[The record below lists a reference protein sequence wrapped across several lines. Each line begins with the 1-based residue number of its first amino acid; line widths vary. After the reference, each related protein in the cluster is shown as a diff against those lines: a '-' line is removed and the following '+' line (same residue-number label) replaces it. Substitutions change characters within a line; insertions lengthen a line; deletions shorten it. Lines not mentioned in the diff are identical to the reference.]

1 MPFVR
6 ISLKGNRSEKERLSI
21 GDCVHR
27 ALVKAIGIP
36 EGDRFQ
42 VITEHNAELVYDPDY
57 LNIHRT
63 DGIIMIQITLAS
75 GRTVELKKALFKTVA
90 EFLATERGFRKEDV
104 FINLL
109 ETARENW
116 SFGNGIAQHADGPPP
131 HLARFENQ
139 K

>member
-42 VITEHNAELVYDPDY
+42 VITEHNTELVYDPDY
-57 LNIHRT
+57 LNIRRT

-90 EFLATERGFRKEDV
+90 EFLAAEQGFRKEDV

-109 ETARENW
+109 ETPRENW
-116 SFGNGIAQHADGPPP
+116 SFGNGIAQHADAPPP
-131 HLARFENQ
+131 HLAGFENP

>member
-6 ISLKGNRSEKERLSI
+6 ISLKASHSEKERQSI

-27 ALVKAIGIP
+27 AMVKSIEIP

-42 VITEHNAELVYDPDY
+42 VITEHSSDLIYDPDY

-63 DGIIMIQITLAS
+63 DGIVIIQITLAS
-75 GRTVELKKALFKTVA
+75 GRTVEQKKALFKTIA
-90 EFLATERGFRKEDV
+90 EFLNAEHGVRQEDV
-104 FINLL
+104 FINLV

-116 SFGNGIAQHADGPPP
+116 SFGNGIAQYADAPPP
-131 HLARFENQ
+131 HLSR
-139 K
+139 